1 MKSFLLDTD
10 LPVAIPIEEVI
21 YSKYGELANSPTR
34 LMKKMDLA
42 RFLMEKDQEFQHGKN
57 LLNELHVLISEKD
70 ELSLYD

>member
-1 MKSFLLDTD
+1 MKPFLMDTD
-10 LPVAIPIEEVI
+10 LPVTIPIEEAI
-21 YSKYGELANSPTR
+21 YSKYGDLANSPAR

-42 RFLMEKDQEFQHGKN
+42 RFLIEKEHDFQHGKN